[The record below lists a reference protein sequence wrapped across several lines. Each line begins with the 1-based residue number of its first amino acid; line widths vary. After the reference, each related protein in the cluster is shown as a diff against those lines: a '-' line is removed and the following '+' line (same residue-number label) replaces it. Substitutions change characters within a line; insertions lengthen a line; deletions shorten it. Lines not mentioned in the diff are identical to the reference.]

1 MSWTPGE
8 HRFGCAPDFSI
19 GIEEELLLVD
29 ADRLCLKADS
39 DRVLASLGDTDGG
52 VKAEIFEAVIELIS
66 PPCQTV
72 GAAVDSLAELRLESE
87 RAGAAMIASGT
98 HPDGR
103 FGDASLHDSP
113 RYSAVEDAL
122 RGVLRTP
129 TCALHVHVGM
139 PDPESAI
146 RVANALRVHVPLIDA
161 LTANS
166 PFWHGV
172 DSGLASA
179 RTAILRSYPR
189 SEVPREFA
197 CWEEFCEIADDLA
210 RAAKVGDYTYFWW
223 DVRPHPLLGTVE
235 VRCAD
240 VQCTSQRT
248 AAIAALIQS
257 LAKLELTEGDC
268 VLPRREALAEYV
280 FAANRY
286 GLRAEV
292 PNRRGDLLPAREA
305 AAEALALVQGHAR
318 ELGCAMELEGV
329 EEILRGGNGA
339 SRQRSA
345 FGIGG
350 MPALLT
356 YLAKETHVIDRRN
369 WTHVA

>member
-1 MSWTPGE
+1 MTWTPGE
-8 HRFGCAPDFSI
+8 HRFGSGPDFSI

-29 ADRLCLKADS
+29 PERLCLKGDS
-39 DRVLASLGDTDGG
+39 DRVLARLGDTDGG

-66 PPCQTV
+66 PPCRTV
-72 GAAVDSLAELRLESE
+72 SAAVDSLAELRFEIG
-87 RAGAAMIASGT
+87 RADGAMLASGT

-103 FGDASLHDSP
+103 FGDASLHDTP

-146 RVANALRVHVPLIDA
+146 RVANAMRVHVPLIDA
-161 LTANS
+161 LAANS

-197 CWEEFCEIADDLA
+197 CWEEFCETATELA
-210 RAAKVGDYTYFWW
+210 RAAKVEDYTYFWW
-223 DVRPHPLLGTVE
+223 DVRPHPLLGTIE

-240 VQCTSQRT
+240 VQCTMDRS
-248 AAIAALIQS
+248 AGIAALIQS
-257 LAKLELTEGDC
+257 LAKLELSEGGC
-268 VLPRREALAEYV
+268 VVPRREALAEHV
-280 FAANRY
+280 FVANRY

-292 PNRRGDLLPAREA
+292 PNGRGDLLPVREVATEVLARVE
-305 AAEALALVQGHAR
+305 GHAR
-318 ELGCAMELEGV
+318 ELGCAAELEAIEAIV
-329 EEILRGGNGA
+329 RDGNGA
-339 SRQRSA
+339 DRQRAA
-345 FGIGG
+345 FSVGG
-350 MPALLT
+350 MPGLLAD
-356 YLAKETHVIDRRN
+356 LARRTDVVDRRS
-369 WTHVA
+369 WARVA

>member
-1 MSWTPGE
+1 MSWVPGE

-29 ADRLCLKADS
+29 PERRCLKADS
-39 DRVLASLGDTDGG
+39 DRILAALGDQG

-66 PPCQTV
+66 PPCRTV
-72 GAAVDSLAELRLESE
+72 AAAVEALTELRGEVARAGGAA
-87 RAGAAMIASGT
+87 IASGT

-103 FGDASLHDSP
+103 FGDASLHDTP

-146 RVANALRVHVPLIDA
+146 RVANAMRVHVPLIDA
-161 LTANS
+161 LAANS

-189 SEVPREFA
+189 SEVPREFS
-197 CWEEFCEIADDLA
+197 CWEEFCETADDLA
-210 RAAKVGDYTYFWW
+210 RAARVEDYTYFWW

-240 VQCTSQRT
+240 VQCSPERT
-248 AAIAALIQS
+248 AAIAALVQS
-257 LAKLELTEGDC
+257 LTKLELTEGDC
-268 VLPRREALAEYV
+268 VLPRREALAEHV

-286 GLRAEV
+286 GLRAQV
-292 PNRRGDLLPAREA
+292 PNRRGELLPVRA
-305 AAEALALVQGHAR
+305 AVAEALGLVEGHAR
-318 ELGCAMELEGV
+318 ELGCATELGGV
-329 EEILRGGNGA
+329 EEILRDGNGA
-339 SRQRSA
+339 DRQRAA
-345 FGIGG
+345 FGVGG
-350 MPALLT
+350 MSGLLT
-356 YLAKETHVIDRRN
+356 DLAEQTHVVDRRS
-369 WTHVA
+369 WARVA